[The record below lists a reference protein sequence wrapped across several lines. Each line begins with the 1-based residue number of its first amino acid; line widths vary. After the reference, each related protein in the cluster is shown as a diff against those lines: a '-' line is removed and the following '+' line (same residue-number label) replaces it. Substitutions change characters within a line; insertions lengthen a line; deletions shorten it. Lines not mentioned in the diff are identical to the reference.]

1 MTTATTQ
8 APFVVLAGDQ
18 GPGHSAVLRELR
30 EAYRGR
36 TPLAL
41 IDGGETQFDRPPPD
55 RPVESWSPA
64 YQALLVIAEQLA
76 QPRAGAGRVTFPR
89 LASGLLAVAAG
100 AEAERVLRL
109 SGKARGRLVGA
120 ISERGSVAEAAIEAV
135 LEGVAEGLSPS
146 CRRLR
151 KGAVWYRDYPKAGGN
166 PKHGLTLLSGH
177 FRADGDARTHAE
189 RYLVRALLA
198 DLDARRAGRRQPV
211 VLIDNV
217 QETAGR
223 RLMESVLR
231 DRAEGISDQVVFYAA
246 LRGEGHPALRYA
258 ARRTALP
265 ELTGGEG
272 GGWEPGSTPSSYAM
286 LVALPS

>member
-1 MTTATTQ
+1 MTVATTTT
-8 APFVVLAGDQ
+8 PFVVLAGAS
-18 GPGHSAVLRELR
+18 GPGRSTALRELR
-30 EAYRGR
+30 EAHQGR
-36 TPLAL
+36 TPVAL
-41 IDGGETQFDRPPPD
+41 IDGEETQFDRPPPR
-55 RPVESWSPA
+55 RPAESWSPA
-64 YQALLVIAEQLA
+64 YQALLVIAEQFA
-76 QPRAGAGRVTFPR
+76 QRIAFPR

-109 SGKARGRLVGA
+109 CGRATGRLAGLIA
-120 ISERGSVAEAAIEAV
+120 ERGPVAEAIVEAV
-135 LEGVAEGLSPS
+135 VEGAAEGLSPS

-151 KGAVWYRDYPKAGGN
+151 RGAVWYRDYPNARGN
-166 PKHGLTLLSGH
+166 PMRGLTLLSGH
-177 FRADGDARTHAE
+177 FRADGNARTHAE

-198 DLDARRAGRRQPV
+198 DLDAHRAGRRQPV

-231 DRAEGISDQVVFYAA
+231 DRAEGITDHVVFYAA
-246 LRGEGHPALRYA
+246 LRGEGHPALRNA

-265 ELTGGEG
+265 ELMGGRG
-272 GGWEPGSTPSSYAM
+272 GTWAPGSTPSSYAM